1 MSISL
6 GVSAEA
12 RPAALDIGGTWTRV
26 RYGDATTRFPT
37 EPDYDRQLAALIAAV
52 PPGAPAIGVSFGGRV
67 TPAGEVRVALNL
79 RGYEGRPLAAD
90 LSTALGAPVRIA
102 HDATCGLL
110 GECYTGALR
119 GHDRCGY
126 LTLSTGV
133 GAALRLGG
141 VWLTTEAG
149 HQLVA
154 GNDHPC
160 DCGQTG
166 CLQTLT
172 GGGALHRRLGRPLS
186 DVHDEHFWRAYAESM
201 ALGVANFA
209 LSAGLEAVALG
220 GAIPLSRAELWPSL
234 RGALAR
240 ILTYQR
246 VTVLPAELGE
256 TAPLTGAALLP
267 SLPPDAILH

>member
-1 MSISL
+1 VSISVA
-6 GVSAEA
+6 GV
-12 RPAALDIGGTWTRV
+12 DIGGTWTRV
-26 RYGDATTRFPT
+26 SFAGAPRARFATDPVY
-37 EPDYDRQLAALIAAV
+37 ERQLAALARAV
-52 PPGAPAIGVSFGGRV
+52 PPGAQAVGVSFGGRV
-67 TPAGEVRVALNL
+67 NPEGAVRTALNL

-90 LSTALGAPVRIA
+90 LSAALGVEVRVA

-110 GECYTGALR
+110 GEAHAGALQ

-154 GNDHPC
+154 GNDRRC

-172 GGGALHRRLGRPLS
+172 GGAALHRHLGRPLES
-186 DVHDEHFWRAYAESM
+186 VVDAGFWHTYAQSL

-220 GAIPLSRAELWPSL
+220 GAIALRQPRLWPPLHASL
-234 RGALAR
+234 TRV
-240 ILTYQR
+240 LTYQR
-246 VTVLPAELGE
+246 VEVVPAA
-256 TAPLTGAALLP
+256 TSPLTGAELLP
-267 SLPPDAILH
+267 GLPPDAILH